1 MRPLGPS
8 HSAAPR
14 IVLQVQKLIT
24 AIRQGKEVSGRLP
37 VPGAVLGNHTGITQN
52 VDVVSLFKVG
62 LELRCLH
69 FNLNTK
75 LLCSVTTEG
84 KKKKAI

>member
-62 LELRCLH
+62 L
-69 FNLNTK
+69 
-75 LLCSVTTEG
+75 
-84 KKKKAI
+84 